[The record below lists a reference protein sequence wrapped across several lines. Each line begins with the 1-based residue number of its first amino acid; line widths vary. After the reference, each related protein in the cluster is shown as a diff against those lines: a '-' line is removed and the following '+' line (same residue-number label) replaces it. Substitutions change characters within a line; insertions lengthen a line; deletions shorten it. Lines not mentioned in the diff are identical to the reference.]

1 MRKPKKEI
9 ILEKVLNYYLE
20 IMKKLNFKLRYDGWM
35 LLDVHEEAIQK
46 YLQLSRNIFSSPEIS
61 SAIQK
66 YLQLSRNIFS
76 SPEIS
81 LKCYI

>member
-35 LLDVHEEAIQK
+35 LLDVHEEALQK
-46 YLQLSRNIFSSPEIS
+46 YLQLSRNIFKVLYITYSVMF
-61 SAIQK
+61 
-66 YLQLSRNIFS
+66 YLNRTDRSFVKL
-76 SPEIS
+76 
-81 LKCYI
+81 